1 MNGESDKSYEVG
13 RGKPPLATRWK
24 KGMSGNPT
32 GRRKKEP
39 PEHDP
44 GSIIEAID
52 NEEIEINFNGKRQRM
67 KLAEYEIRLLFA
79 KGIKADLSAAR
90 LVVDLAAEHLAPEI
104 QGAHQYEFLG
114 VTEAKRRFGPNY
126 LKQIQKLNISA
137 GYRT

>member
-13 RGKPPLATRWK
+13 RGKPPVATRWK
-24 KGMSGNPT
+24 KGTSGNPS

-52 NEEIEINFNGKRQRM
+52 NQEVEVSINGKRNRM
-67 KLAEYEIRLLFA
+67 KLAELEFRQLFA
-79 KGIKADLSAAR
+79 KATKGDLSAAR
-90 LVVDLAAEHLAPEI
+90 LVVDLAAEHLAPDARSARVNEI
-104 QGAHQYEFLG
+104 IG

-126 LKQIQKLNISA
+126 LERIEKLNMS
-137 GYRT
+137 GGH

>member
-13 RGKPPLATRWK
+13 RGKPPVATRWK
-24 KGMSGNPT
+24 KGTSGNPS

-52 NEEIEINFNGKRQRM
+52 NQEVEVSVNGKRKRM
-67 KLAEYEIRLLFA
+67 KMAELEFRQLFA
-79 KGIKADLSAAR
+79 KAIKGDLSAAR

-104 QGAHQYEFLG
+104 RGERVYEFIG
-114 VTEAKRRFGPNY
+114 ETEAKRRFGPNY
-126 LKQIQKLNISA
+126 LDRIQKLNMSGGHRI
-137 GYRT
+137 

>member
-13 RGKPPLATRWK
+13 RGKPPVATRWK
-24 KGMSGNPT
+24 KGKSGNPA

-39 PEHDP
+39 PEQDP

-52 NEEIEINFNGKRQRM
+52 NEEVEVRVNSKRKRM
-67 KLAEYEIRLLFA
+67 KMAEFEFRQLFA
-79 KGIKADLSAAR
+79 KAIKGDLSAAR

-104 QGAHQYEFLG
+104 RGARQIEVIG

-126 LKQIQKLNISA
+126 LDEIQKLNNSG
-137 GYRT
+137 GYQ